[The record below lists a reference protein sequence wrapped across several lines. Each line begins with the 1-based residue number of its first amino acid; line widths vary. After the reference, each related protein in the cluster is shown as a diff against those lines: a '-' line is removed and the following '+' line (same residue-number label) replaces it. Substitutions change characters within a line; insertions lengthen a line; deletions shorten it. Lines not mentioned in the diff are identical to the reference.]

1 MEYQKMANLLD
12 SASNQL
18 SRFRTKNCVEINDD
32 LWKGYTPNKQI
43 KFKTQMLRSSLCD
56 YSDAYIAVK
65 EIITVNSTAVE
76 DVAASNT
83 NKKLI
88 FKNWAPFVNCLSKIK
103 NTQIDNAEY
112 IDIVM
117 PLYNLLEYIN
127 NQSKRSRSL

>member
-65 EIITVNSTAVE
+65 EIITVNNTAAE
-76 DVAASNT
+76 DVAANNT
-83 NKKLI
+83 NKKVI
-88 FKNWAPFVNCLSKIK
+88 IKNWAPFVNCLSKIK

-112 IDIVM
+112 IYIVM
-117 PLYNLLEYIN
+117 PLYNLLEYSN
-127 NQSKRSRSL
+127 N

>member
-65 EIITVNSTAVE
+65 

-112 IDIVM
+112 TDIVM
-117 PLYNLLEYIN
+117 PLYNLLEYSN
-127 NQSKRSRSL
+127 N

>member
-65 EIITVNSTAVE
+65 EIITVNSTAAE

-83 NKKLI
+83 NKKVI
-88 FKNWAPFVNCLSKIK
+88 FKNWAPFVKCLSKIK

-112 IDIVM
+112 TDIVM
-117 PLYNLLEYIN
+117 PLDNLLEYSN
-127 NQSKRSRSL
+127 N